1 METLTPPKH
10 ALELFVFWT
19 WMGDDGICRT
29 KTKPDAVVNLK
40 EAVENSMA
48 VDSFYEGK
56 KFPILIDARQVK
68 SMAKEARAHFSTNG
82 RKTNINAMAIMV
94 KSPLSRVIGN
104 FFMGLNKPPVPA
116 KLFDDES
123 EAVIWCKQFVQ

>member
-1 METLTPPKH
+1 
-10 ALELFVFWT
+10 
-19 WMGDDGICRT
+19 MGDDGICRT